1 MIVKLISWFG
11 MWRGAVVDDEN
22 GKILRYMRNS
32 NLEPI
37 NK

>member
-22 GKILRYMRNS
+22 GKYCDICETVIWNQ
-32 NLEPI
+32 
-37 NK
+37 